1 MQKRLRYLNLFAIRL
16 PLPGVLSILHRV
28 SGVLLILAL
37 PAALAALQ
45 WSVESE
51 GGYDNVVEVL
61 AHPLAKLVVWGIVW
75 AFLHHLCAGLRFLL
89 LDFHI
94 GVGLAAARST
104 TVLAFAVSIVLTL
117 LFGVWLWL

>member
-28 SGVLLILAL
+28 SGVLLIIAL

-45 WSVESE
+45 CSVSDAA
-51 GGYDNVVEVL
+51 GYERTVAL
-61 AHPLAKLVVWGIVW
+61 LSHPLGKLVTWGIVW
-75 AFLHHLCAGLRFLL
+75 AFLHHLCAGLRFIL

-94 GVGLAAARST
+94 GTDLAAARRST
-104 TVLAFAVSIVLTL
+104 VVAFVVSIALTL
-117 LFGVWLWL
+117 LFGVWLW